1 MFKNMKIGIKILL
14 VVLIMALGT
23 SVIVFINAYLSM
35 NNLSDAFQKTNI
47 TLGLTASDDSK
58 EALQSQA
65 EEYLIKIAQKQV
77 AYSNENLKEIRRMVT
92 SASEYIEYLY
102 ANSDRFEGRDLPL
115 PFETPDRKACS
126 KCMLAPGV
134 EATDEVMRE
143 VRLLSNCEA
152 VFAPE
157 MQENPML
164 DNIYVGT
171 KSGISYRY
179 SRSNLYNES
188 YDPRERAWYQAAM
201 ENPNRTV
208 WLDTYTDSYGNTC
221 ITSARVF
228 FDKHGLPAGV
238 VASDIKIQRMLDEI
252 TRAKIGQTGYA
263 FVIDQ
268 NGEVIAHP
276 NFFREGFDKDIYA
289 YMQLDDE
296 QMAEVQKCMQDGSG
310 IVNLTL
316 DGIDSYVTFYE
327 MDETGWLLCI
337 SINKEEVIGPALATK
352 ETIDQLTDQAQ
363 EYTQGIL
370 ADVMKKFIIF
380 FAICGIIVIMISF
393 AVSGSITRPIQK
405 LARNVK
411 QIGKGEFDKKV
422 EVESADEIGNLAEAF
437 NHMLDD
443 LNTYFEQIKTITAEK
458 ERIGAELN
466 VATQIQ
472 ADMLPSIFPPF
483 PDKTE
488 FDIYATMTPAKEV
501 GGDFYDFFLLDE
513 NHLALVMADVSGKGV
528 PAALFMVIAKT
539 LIKNRAQMGGSPAE
553 ILGFV
558 NDQLCEGNEADM
570 FVTVWLGILDLTTGK
585 GMAANAGHEKPAIRR
600 AGQNY
605 EFVRTK
611 HSPAVAVMEGMKFR
625 EHEFELHPGD
635 SLYIYT
641 DGVAEATNAQ
651 NALFGDERMMEALNS
666 NPDASPKE
674 LLQNIQQAIDEFV
687 GDAPQFDDITMLCL
701 KYKGTGSEGEI

>member
-14 VVLIMALGT
+14 VVLIMSLGT

-35 NNLSDAFQKTNI
+35 NNLSDDFQKTNI

-58 EALQSQA
+58 EALQTQA
-65 EEYLIKIAQKQV
+65 EEYLTRIAQKQV
-77 AYSNENLKEIRRMVT
+77 AYSNGNLKEIRKMVT
-92 SASEYIEYLY
+92 SASEYIGYLY
-102 ANSDRFEGRDLPL
+102 QNRERFEGRDLPM
-115 PFETPDRKACS
+115 PYDTAAGEACS
-126 KCMLAPGV
+126 KYMLAPGV
-134 EATDEVMRE
+134 EATDEVMQE

-152 VFAPE
+152 VFGPE
-157 MQENPML
+157 MSGNTML

-171 KSGISYRY
+171 ESGISYRY

-188 YDPRERAWYQAAM
+188 YDPRERAWYQTAM
-201 ENPNRTV
+201 ENPNTTV

-228 FDKHGLPAGV
+228 FDERGLIAGV
-238 VASDIKIQRMLDEI
+238 VASDIKIQGMLNEI
-252 TRAKIGQTGYA
+252 TTAKIGESGYA
-263 FVIDQ
+263 FVIDRD
-268 NGEVIAHP
+268 GGVIAHP
-276 NFFREGFDKDIYA
+276 NFFQEGFDKDIYT
-289 YMQLDDE
+289 YMQLSDE
-296 QMAEVQKCMQDGSG
+296 QMDEIQQCMQKGSG
-310 IVNLTL
+310 IVNLVL
-316 DGIDSYVTFYE
+316 DGIDSYVILCR
-327 MDETGWLLCI
+327 MDETGWYLCI
-337 SINKEEVIGPALATK
+337 SIDKEEVIGPALETK
-352 ETIDQLTDQAQ
+352 ETIDQLTNEAQ

-370 ADVMKKFIIF
+370 AGVMKEFIIF

-501 GGDFYDFFLLDE
+501 GGDFYDFFLVDE
-513 NHLALVMADVSGKGV
+513 SHLALVMADVSGKGV

-558 NDQLCEGNEADM
+558 NEQLCEGNEADM

-625 EHEFELHPGD
+625 EHEFELQPGD
-635 SLYIYT
+635 SLYVYT
-641 DGVAEATNAQ
+641 DGVAEATNVE
-651 NALFGDERMMEALNS
+651 NALFGDERMTEALNV

-674 LLQNIQQAIDEFV
+674 LLHNVKQAIDEFV

-701 KYKGTGSEGEI
+701 KYNGSGSKGEI

>member
-1 MFKNMKIGIKILL
+1 MKRNRSGLRKQIISIIC
-14 VVLIMALGT
+14 VLI
-23 SVIVFINAYLSM
+23 SVMSIILM
-35 NNLSDAFQKTNI
+35 
-47 TLGLTASDDSK
+47 
-58 EALQSQA
+58 
-65 EEYLIKIAQKQV
+65 
-77 AYSNENLKEIRRMVT
+77 
-92 SASEYIEYLY
+92 
-102 ANSDRFEGRDLPL
+102 
-115 PFETPDRKACS
+115 
-126 KCMLAPGV
+126 
-134 EATDEVMRE
+134 
-143 VRLLSNCEA
+143 
-152 VFAPE
+152 
-157 MQENPML
+157 
-164 DNIYVGT
+164 
-171 KSGISYRY
+171 GISYRAFY
-179 SRSNLYNES
+179 H
-188 YDPRERAWYQAAM
+188 
-201 ENPNRTV
+201 
-208 WLDTYTDSYGNTC
+208 TYTNFYY
-221 ITSARVF
+221 
-228 FDKHGLPAGV
+228 DKALGIV
-238 VASDIKIQRMLDEI
+238 KML
-252 TRAKIGQTGYA
+252 A
-263 FVIDQ
+263 
-268 NGEVIAHP
+268 NEVDGDRIAHYVETGETDEAYEILRKRFDNAKANTSGLSYLYIAVP
-276 NFFREGFDKDIYA
+276 YEDHFVYVLEASTDQDNPDNISKLGDVFEYGETEYIYLLPDIQAKSASTQIVYGADVGFGKSISVWAPVFDKDGNVAAVVEGDY
-289 YMQLDDE
+289 
-296 QMAEVQKCMQDGSG
+296 V
-310 IVNLTL
+310 LTS
-316 DGIDSYVTFYE
+316 IEKEINFYVCRVFLFLVAALILITFI
-327 MDETGWLLCI
+327 MIRVINTGVVTPIL
-337 SINKEEVIGPALATK
+337 K
-352 ETIDQLTDQAQ
+352 LTDYVNSYQKSGSTP
-363 EYTQGIL
+363 EPVKCKNENEIKWL
-370 ADVMKKFIIF
+370 ADAFDNM
-380 FAICGIIVIMISF
+380 IV
-393 AVSGSITRPIQK
+393 R
-405 LARNVK
+405 
-411 QIGKGEFDKKV
+411 IGKYV
-422 EVESADEIGNLAEAF
+422 EDIRS
-437 NHMLDD
+437 
-443 LNTYFEQIKTITAEK
+443 ITAEK

>member
-1 MFKNMKIGIKILL
+1 
-14 VVLIMALGT
+14 
-23 SVIVFINAYLSM
+23 
-35 NNLSDAFQKTNI
+35 
-47 TLGLTASDDSK
+47 
-58 EALQSQA
+58 
-65 EEYLIKIAQKQV
+65 
-77 AYSNENLKEIRRMVT
+77 
-92 SASEYIEYLY
+92 
-102 ANSDRFEGRDLPL
+102 
-115 PFETPDRKACS
+115 
-126 KCMLAPGV
+126 ML
-134 EATDEVMRE
+134 
-143 VRLLSNCEA
+143 
-152 VFAPE
+152 F
-157 MQENPML
+157 
-164 DNIYVGT
+164 
-171 KSGISYRY
+171 
-179 SRSNLYNES
+179 RS
-188 YDPRERAWYQAAM
+188 
-201 ENPNRTV
+201 
-208 WLDTYTDSYGNTC
+208 
-221 ITSARVF
+221 
-228 FDKHGLPAGV
+228 
-238 VASDIKIQRMLDEI
+238 
-252 TRAKIGQTGYA
+252 
-263 FVIDQ
+263 
-268 NGEVIAHP
+268 
-276 NFFREGFDKDIYA
+276 
-289 YMQLDDE
+289 
-296 QMAEVQKCMQDGSG
+296 
-310 IVNLTL
+310 
-316 DGIDSYVTFYE
+316 
-327 MDETGWLLCI
+327 
-337 SINKEEVIGPALATK
+337 
-352 ETIDQLTDQAQ
+352 
-363 EYTQGIL
+363 
-370 ADVMKKFIIF
+370 VMKKFIIF
-380 FAICGIIVIMISF
+380 FAVCGIIVIMISF

-674 LLQNIQQAIDEFV
+674 LLQNVQQAIDEFV